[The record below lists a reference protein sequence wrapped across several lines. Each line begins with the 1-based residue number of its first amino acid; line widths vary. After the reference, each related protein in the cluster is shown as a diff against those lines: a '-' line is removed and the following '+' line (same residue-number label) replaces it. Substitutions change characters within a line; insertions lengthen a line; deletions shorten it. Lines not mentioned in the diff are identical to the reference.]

1 MTFRT
6 HYFDLQ
12 GFKSLQI
19 NWNAIKEWGPI
30 PFKIIVSKASK
41 IVSSQ
46 YYRLSL
52 RVNYGRP
59 SVTDYRQAECLDN
72 RQTNWLAC
80 EQLGPLDS
88 AAMR

>member
-1 MTFRT
+1 MVGAINIRIKL
-6 HYFDLQ
+6 YFSTAKNIMPAEDIFDMHNIDNMLTEAARY
-12 GFKSLQI
+12 
-19 NWNAIKEWGPI
+19 N
-30 PFKIIVSKASK
+30 
-41 IVSSQ
+41 
-46 YYRLSL
+46 

-59 SVTDYRQAECLDN
+59 SVTDYRQAECMDD